1 MRTFHPLTLIWLC
14 VVILVC
20 SPRASGQSPVKL
32 QKAAEA
38 RLSGWTSPV
47 TEWYY
52 PGDLRIDS
60 LKVNPESRE
69 LKIWFP
75 VAMSFNPVR
84 EEAITRLRNSLKEAL
99 GKKFRNY
106 TINIYTNGF
115 EPEQLIPNY
124 FRHSIAADT
133 TRIPASGT
141 GKPVLLDRVN
151 GVHPSMGLNDSGQ
164 SYSALSRIFR

>member
-1 MRTFHPLTLIWLC
+1 MWSFWFARPGHQ
-14 VVILVC
+14 
-20 SPRASGQSPVKL
+20 ASLRLNYRRPPKP
-32 QKAAEA
+32 

-52 PGDLRIDS
+52 PDDLRIDS
-60 LKVNPESRE
+60 LKVIPESKE

-84 EEAITRLRNSLKEAL
+84 EEAITRLRNSLREAL

-133 TRIPASGT
+133 TRIPASKRKNRCLST
-141 GKPVLLDRVN
+141 GSTAFILPWD
-151 GVHPSMGLNDSGQ
+151 
-164 SYSALSRIFR
+164 